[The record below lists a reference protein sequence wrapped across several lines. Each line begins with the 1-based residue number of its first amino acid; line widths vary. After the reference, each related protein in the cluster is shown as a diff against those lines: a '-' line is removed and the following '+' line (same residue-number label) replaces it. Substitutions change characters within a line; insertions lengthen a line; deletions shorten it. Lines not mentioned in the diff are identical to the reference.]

1 MMPPP
6 PSGSE
11 LGSVVPMRMMSGE
24 KQLAVAKRTASL
36 QARSLSSKEKDAI
49 QRRRDAVSQRRKSAL
64 LRAERLAGGNT
75 ELQARLKMRR
85 AALQEADLPT
95 GESSAAGE
103 LSAGGDDHAST
114 SSGSNRLPPH
124 PNIAV
129 PEMKRRRRSR
139 LTLSAMACALRAISQ
154 EEPAGEAQNEDVES
168 AGGAVGSLS
177 PRFSVGGLGHRR
189 TSRGMKRS
197 VTGAPRES
205 LDSSITGARDSIGP
219 DVGCKAMLSRAART
233 VSRGACGDDDSDD
246 APHLTASESTA
257 DSLSA
262 AFPFRQRRKALV
274 PTQVHSEDAGAVT
287 SEIDSGFETVST
299 LSRAV
304 SEASFLPPPPDRP
317 VRRPR
322 RAARRP

>member
-6 PSGSE
+6 ASGSA
-11 LGSVVPMRMMSGE
+11 LGSTVQMRMLSGE
-24 KQLAVAKRTASL
+24 KQLAVAKRSANL

-49 QRRRDAVSQRRKSAL
+49 QRRLDAVSQRRKSAL
-64 LRAERLAGGNT
+64 LRAERLAGEKA

-95 GESSAAGE
+95 GESASAEGE
-103 LSAGGDDHAST
+103 LSAGGDDYAST
-114 SSGSNRLPPH
+114 SSASSRLPPH
-124 PNIAV
+124 PTVAV

-139 LTLSAMACALRAISQ
+139 LTLSAMACALRAVSQ
-154 EEPAGEAQNEDVES
+154 EEPTGEASDAVEP
-168 AGGAVGSLS
+168 GGAVGSFS
-177 PRFSVGGLGHRR
+177 PRFSVGGGGLGHRR

-205 LDSSITGARDSIGP
+205 LDSSIRGVRDSIGA
-219 DVGCKAMLSRAART
+219 DIGCKAMLARAART
-233 VSRGACGDDDSDD
+233 VGASACGDDDSDD
-246 APHLTASESTA
+246 VPHLTASESTA

-274 PTQVHSEDAGAVT
+274 PTRVPTEETGAFT
-287 SEIDSGFETVST
+287 SEIESGMETVST

-304 SEASFLPPPPDRP
+304 SEASFLPPPPARP

-322 RAARRP
+322 RVRRP